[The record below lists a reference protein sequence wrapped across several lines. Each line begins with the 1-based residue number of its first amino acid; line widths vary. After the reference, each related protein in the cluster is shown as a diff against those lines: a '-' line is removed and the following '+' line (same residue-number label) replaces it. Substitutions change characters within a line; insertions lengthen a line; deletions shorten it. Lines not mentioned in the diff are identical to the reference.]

1 MITPGA
7 HFGIGRYIRI
17 GYGYDVGK
25 TLEGLARVDELLGE
39 LQGHGRTPEKKGLG
53 GSVTALH
60 REYARARP
68 AAASC

>member
-1 MITPGA
+1 MLITPGA

-39 LQGHGRTPEKKGLG
+39 LQGHGRSPK
-53 GSVTALH
+53 
-60 REYARARP
+60 RRARQGP
-68 AAASC
+68 